1 VEHPIYLGVTMDRSK
16 IPPIINCRT
25 ISQKDNRS
33 LVWLHAGIPK
43 AKASVYT
50 GIATSLADYLEWKD
64 TMPIVALLLLS
75 ISSEDFAVLKKHKI
89 PLFVTKAVFEQ
100 FPRDQWIALQVSIGI
115 LEELIHQFPIIGSP
129 WNGSPIDAV
138 ACATLMFHFNNL
150 IVTQKE
156 TVSAQRQEQFATLG
170 IQIADTYPIPPQ
182 IWLITQYFIHSVTK
196 RQKEIRECL
205 KNNMANPLIDKVV
218 LLNEEDLRY
227 EWSSSKYAS
236 KVHQELIRK
245 RLTYAD
251 LLKYTYES
259 VPSNTIVIYA
269 NADIFCNDTLKHLY
283 QVHMKD
289 KLFALLRYD
298 EQESGAL
305 QLFGPRADSQDTW
318 ICLSDSIKSRTWD
331 WKLFDYRLGTAGCDN
346 RFTGDMFGM
355 RFLISN
361 PCQTLQTIHVHR
373 TAIRNYNPRDIVQAK
388 LYMYIHPCSLV
399 EIEQKATGEDK
410 LFSLSSRLTTV
421 AIKGL
426 SAKKTQTYCVML
438 ARENRFKWSDIAPT
452 TTTLKP
458 LAIHRFKDAFVT
470 NSGVVYD
477 YKNVYLGS
485 VESSNDFVQKVGR
498 DLGISF
504 VAPAERTDSMLAIP
518 CTTVNRFTN
527 VDLYCLYY
535 LSYALQIYS
544 QLPATEVSINPSLY
558 VHPTSISTLQT
569 FKMPNAK
576 DGKVNAI
583 SWSPTA
589 VVYAPSVY
597 GFIPEV
603 CEITTTEI
611 EALRSAFPM
620 WQPLGTNKCVVLV
633 DELLH
638 PSFITD
644 SIQPLLPADW
654 SVQQVLRT
662 SCGIDAYIQ
671 LVGAGLC
678 ILYNL
683 PKQEEQW
690 AKLWALPK
698 GCITLEFQ
706 NELKVEGGFQHL
718 AAAASLD
725 AYCIPLHKGTS
736 VEMREQLLA
745 QFQLWLKE
753 HPLRVATEKPTNQV
767 ITSAPPESHLPT
779 NQVFASPTGMFLS
792 L

>member
-1 VEHPIYLGVTMDRSK
+1 MDRAK

-25 ISQKDNRS
+25 ISQKDKRT
-33 LVWLHAGIPK
+33 LLWLHPAIPK
-43 AKASVYT
+43 AKASVYM
-50 GIATSLADYLEWKD
+50 GVATSIADYLEWKD
-64 TMPIVALLLLS
+64 SIPVIALILFS
-75 ISSEDFAVLKKHKI
+75 ATPEDFAILKKHKI
-89 PLFVTKAVFEQ
+89 SLFVTKAVFEQ
-100 FPRDQWIALQVSIGI
+100 FPRADWVALQVSIGI
-115 LEELIHQFPIIGSP
+115 LEELAMQFPIVGES
-129 WNGSPIDAV
+129 WNGSISDAV
-138 ACATLMFHFNNL
+138 ACISLMFHFNTL
-150 IVTQKE
+150 ILKPDSLPLPEHRQKQLGALDIQ
-156 TVSAQRQEQFATLG
+156 VS
-170 IQIADTYPIPPQ
+170 DVYPVPPQ
-182 IWLITQYFIHSVTK
+182 VWLLTQYFVHSVTK

-227 EWSSSKYAS
+227 EWSSSKYGH
-236 KVHQELIRK
+236 KVQQELIRK

-259 VPSNTIVIYA
+259 VPPNTIVIYA
-269 NADIFCNDTLKHLY
+269 NADIYCNDTLKHLY
-283 QVHMKD
+283 QVNMQD

-298 EQESGAL
+298 EQENGTL

-318 ICLSDSIKSRTWD
+318 ICLSDSVKSRAWD

-361 PCQTLQTIHVHR
+361 PCQTLQTVHVHR
-373 TAIRNYNPRDIVQAK
+373 TAIRNYNPRDIVPAK
-388 LYMYIHPCSLV
+388 LYMYIHPCALV
-399 EIEQKATGEDK
+399 EIEQKTAGSDK
-410 LFSLSSRLTTV
+410 LFSLRNRSTTV

-426 SAKKTQTYCVML
+426 TAKKIQTYCVML
-438 ARENRFKWSDIAPT
+438 ARENRFKWSDTVPT

-458 LAIHRFKDAFVT
+458 LSIYRYKNAFVT

-477 YKNVYLGS
+477 YKSVYLGS
-485 VESSNDFVQKVGR
+485 VESSNEFIQKVAR

-504 VAPAERTDSMLAIP
+504 IAPAERVPSMLAIP
-518 CTTVNRFTN
+518 CTTISRFMN

-544 QLPATEVSINPSLY
+544 QLSSVTTGSSTNPGLY
-558 VHPTSISTLQT
+558 IHPSSVPTLQT
-569 FKMPNAK
+569 FVVPNAVN
-576 DGKVNAI
+576 GKVAALA
-583 SWSPTA
+583 WSPTSVA
-589 VVYAPSVY
+589 YAEEAI

-603 CEITTTEI
+603 CEVTSTEI
-611 EALRSAFPM
+611 DALRSAFPL
-620 WQPLGTNKCVVLV
+620 WQPTCTNRCVVLV

-654 SVQQVLRT
+654 SVEQVLRT
-662 SCGIDAYIQ
+662 STGIEAYRQ

-698 GCITLEFQ
+698 GCTTLEFQ

-725 AYCIPLHKGTS
+725 AYCIPLHKGTL

-745 QFQLWLKE
+745 QFQVWLNE
-753 HPLRVATEKPTNQV
+753 HPLRVPEMPVNQV
-767 ITSAPPESHLPT
+767 ITSALPESHRPAT
-779 NQVFASPTGMFLS
+779 QVSASPTGMFLS